1 MMIRTKQHQSESC
14 SLNSKVITRT
24 EDTNVE
30 RGFSLSPQSRAHC
43 GMRWLA
49 ICCLSCLLCYS
60 AVEGKQLG
68 TSAPA
73 FIWGSASHLPARENG
88 QKHWVSYEVLAL
100 FAPCYAQLLMGLMN
114 CNSHCCCPG
123 PLTV

>member
-1 MMIRTKQHQSESC
+1 M
-14 SLNSKVITRT
+14 
-24 EDTNVE
+24 NVE
-30 RGFSLSPQSRAHC
+30 RGFELSLQLPAHC

-73 FIWGSASHLPARENG
+73 FIWGSASHLSAREIG
-88 QKHWVSYEVLAL
+88 QKHWVSYEVLAQ
-100 FAPCYAQLLMGLMN
+100 FAPCLHSLFGLDEVQLALLLSRATR
-114 CNSHCCCPG
+114 C
-123 PLTV
+123 LT